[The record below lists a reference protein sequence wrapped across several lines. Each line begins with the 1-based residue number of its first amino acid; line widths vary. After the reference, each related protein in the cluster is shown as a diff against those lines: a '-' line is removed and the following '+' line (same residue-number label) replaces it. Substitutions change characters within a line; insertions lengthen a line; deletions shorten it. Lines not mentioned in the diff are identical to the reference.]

1 MINKTIDLSQYKAP
15 GVYFVEFDASEY
27 TQVNSTT
34 LRLVAGFSKKGVYN
48 RPVLI
53 QNKDQALDIYGD
65 IDTTLEMRG
74 SFFHRSLFTC
84 LEAGPVLALALL
96 PVNNGQDVNSPRDTV
111 EYASFSLDMTE
122 QNAKIGK
129 SLYSAFF
136 NKERFWDLDVD
147 NFDKII
153 KGNATANGKLF
164 SIANLGQKKISTI
177 VRKASVQG
185 FNLTAQEFYGSTDIP
200 VYLQPFD
207 IMNDFFIE
215 VIAIEGEWDDYAKLS
230 NHPTYSKYFNKEG
243 LIKDKLNNFLSDET
257 VKFIGS
263 WIGSVIPDLVDGN
276 GRNWSID
283 TSINQGMSIS
293 GLFASLNR
301 TVFDNYQTKLST
313 DSDLDMTGYKLL
325 RAFVDNGD
333 DTTGLGDVSLLSY
346 TYPMEVN
353 RDYISY
359 NNSNVLTNSFSV
371 TDDLVTYEMSSV
383 YKGSTTSGILN
394 NVLVFEKP
402 LATDYDEMVEYNS
415 LVTNL
420 TPDALLIGSDFTT
433 NVITETYF
441 TIADAYEKV
450 TYDENT
456 NQNTTNFYVEV
467 KTPNKKM
474 EVNLEYSIA
483 MANVTTG
490 VISIPAYTGSLN
502 DTNHSFDVY
511 FKNTN
516 DSSKNFYTKISY
528 FVDDAGTFKL
538 QPSETIMRTKLSTIY
553 NEEGFTNWRIIIPN
567 LLPFL
572 HEGSGQQGIKYS
584 NAPNYIEA
592 LESNYYYAYPGSKM
606 YKDIQNGIVTS
617 GMSFVYDED
626 DETYYIKVEDAETS
640 FGYKVKK
647 FGYYTSS
654 TLTPSS
660 NDSVF
665 NAANYTYTL
674 LTGKSELIKNI
685 SIMDVI
691 NPKTI
696 KISGDYFSIIDYKIG
711 DYVST
716 QVIVDDVPQLYL
728 TKIVT
733 ITNVPGGDYLITAD
747 EEIFLNGSSQVY
759 IVKNIDRTA
768 PTLKIFKTTGLK
780 LGEYHLPGTF
790 LNRQSQLAKILGVMA
805 PGTNIYKSLMDNEN
819 LRFRYIVD
827 TFSGGLSAEAF
838 PKNYLTRLA
847 RDKQRT
853 LAIMNAP
860 SIKEFKESNDPL
872 FSDLPSEV
880 DPSPPIRVD
889 YIRDGGNLS
898 LGPSVRFSLPS
909 EENGS
914 KFSGFFISYP
924 MVRSNR
930 KTIAVPPAAGI
941 SNRFVS
947 KHTDGSK
954 YNPVAGKYGS
964 FSVTGA
970 VGTLEY
976 DFTQEERGYLAE
988 VGLNPI
994 VWKQNSGY
1002 TIFDDLMAYQKTRS
1016 AFNNLSLRDLLITIE
1031 DGIDGILG
1039 GYLFDNNVQIVRDEI
1054 TARVSSFL
1062 TQVKSGGGLV
1072 DFTVTMNEVNNT
1084 SETISAGFGILDVEI
1099 EPAFPIKKFVT
1110 KITVHKSGG
1119 LSQTG
1124 FNG

>member
-1 MINKTIDLSQYKAP
+1 
-15 GVYFVEFDASEY
+15 
-27 TQVNSTT
+27 
-34 LRLVAGFSKKGVYN
+34 
-48 RPVLI
+48 
-53 QNKDQALDIYGD
+53 
-65 IDTTLEMRG
+65 
-74 SFFHRSLFTC
+74 
-84 LEAGPVLALALL
+84 
-96 PVNNGQDVNSPRDTV
+96 
-111 EYASFSLDMTE
+111 
-122 QNAKIGK
+122 
-129 SLYSAFF
+129 
-136 NKERFWDLDVD
+136 
-147 NFDKII
+147 
-153 KGNATANGKLF
+153 
-164 SIANLGQKKISTI
+164 
-177 VRKASVQG
+177 
-185 FNLTAQEFYGSTDIP
+185 
-200 VYLQPFD
+200 
-207 IMNDFFIE
+207 
-215 VIAIEGEWDDYAKLS
+215 
-230 NHPTYSKYFNKEG
+230 
-243 LIKDKLNNFLSDET
+243 
-257 VKFIGS
+257 
-263 WIGSVIPDLVDGN
+263 
-276 GRNWSID
+276 
-283 TSINQGMSIS
+283 
-293 GLFASLNR
+293 
-301 TVFDNYQTKLST
+301 
-313 DSDLDMTGYKLL
+313 
-325 RAFVDNGD
+325 
-333 DTTGLGDVSLLSY
+333 
-346 TYPMEVN
+346 
-353 RDYISY
+353 
-359 NNSNVLTNSFSV
+359 
-371 TDDLVTYEMSSV
+371 
-383 YKGSTTSGILN
+383 
-394 NVLVFEKP
+394 
-402 LATDYDEMVEYNS
+402 
-415 LVTNL
+415 
-420 TPDALLIGSDFTT
+420 
-433 NVITETYF
+433 
-441 TIADAYEKV
+441 
-450 TYDENT
+450 
-456 NQNTTNFYVEV
+456 
-467 KTPNKKM
+467 
-474 EVNLEYSIA
+474 
-483 MANVTTG
+483 
-490 VISIPAYTGSLN
+490 
-502 DTNHSFDVY
+502 
-511 FKNTN
+511 
-516 DSSKNFYTKISY
+516 
-528 FVDDAGTFKL
+528 
-538 QPSETIMRTKLSTIY
+538 
-553 NEEGFTNWRIIIPN
+553 
-567 LLPFL
+567 
-572 HEGSGQQGIKYS
+572 
-584 NAPNYIEA
+584 
-592 LESNYYYAYPGSKM
+592 
-606 YKDIQNGIVTS
+606 
-617 GMSFVYDED
+617 
-626 DETYYIKVEDAETS
+626 
-640 FGYKVKK
+640 
-647 FGYYTSS
+647 
-654 TLTPSS
+654 
-660 NDSVF
+660 
-665 NAANYTYTL
+665 
-674 LTGKSELIKNI
+674 
-685 SIMDVI
+685 
-691 NPKTI
+691 
-696 KISGDYFSIIDYKIG
+696 
-711 DYVST
+711 
-716 QVIVDDVPQLYL
+716 
-728 TKIVT
+728 
-733 ITNVPGGDYLITAD
+733 
-747 EEIFLNGSSQVY
+747 
-759 IVKNIDRTA
+759 
-768 PTLKIFKTTGLK
+768 
-780 LGEYHLPGTF
+780 
-790 LNRQSQLAKILGVMA
+790 VMA